1 MRGDDWDPYRARTG
15 MAKLGVAPIAT
26 WRFKEALKIIK
37 PDPERERE
45 CVNPNLLQYFR
56 GSRRRLEWTN

>member
-1 MRGDDWDPYRARTG
+1 MRGDDWVNPAIVAKYRAT
-15 MAKLGVAPIAT
+15 PQFI
-26 WRFKEALKIIK
+26 KEALKIIK

-45 CVNPNLLQYFR
+45 SVNPNLLQYFR